1 MNAEHAE
8 PAGHGASMEQAQ
20 QLVQAL
26 RSPQAYGHETGDIE
40 LIETH
45 SAWVLLTGRFG
56 YKIKKPLNF
65 GFLDYS
71 TLEKRRFNC
80 EEEVRL
86 NRRFAPQIYL
96 DVVAVTGTLDEPRMQ
111 GDAPVLEYAVRMRQF
126 PANGLLSE
134 LARDGRLD
142 GALVEQM
149 IDQVAEFHQTTGRAA
164 PDAPFGAPE
173 QIHHWVVENFDHI
186 RPAIDAQD
194 ELRQLDRLRA
204 WVETQS
210 QQLDTLFRDRK
221 REGFVRE
228 CHGDL
233 HLRNMTLIDG
243 KVTLFDCIEF
253 NPQLRWIDVISEVAF
268 LMMDLEERGYPH
280 LANQFL
286 NGYLQRTGDYGG
298 LRLLRYYL
306 VYRALVRAKVSMLRR
321 RQESSGSPEY
331 RKADA
336 DYRQYLHLAEGYA
349 APATP
354 ALLLMHGLSGS
365 GKSTVARALCEA
377 LGMMQIRSDVERKR
391 LSGMGLLDKSGSST
405 GGGIYTAQHTAQ
417 TYARLR
423 ALAEEVMAA
432 GYVAI
437 VDATFLQK
445 TWRDSF
451 RRLAGECGV
460 PFLILHCQ
468 AADAELERRIPARE
482 AGGGEV
488 SEADL
493 GVLAAQRN
501 SLDPLAGDELA
512 GTVRIDTENS
522 DYRTK
527 LLDTL
532 RRRLA
537 RSR

>member
-1 MNAEHAE
+1 MNTERAQ
-8 PAGHGASMEQAQ
+8 PAGERASMEQAQ
-20 QLVQAL
+20 GLVQAL
-26 RSPQAYGHETGDIE
+26 RRPQAYAHETGDIE

-45 SAWVLLTGRFG
+45 AAWVLLTGRFA
-56 YKIKKPLNF
+56 YKIKKPVDF

-86 NRRFAPQIYL
+86 NRRFAPEIYL
-96 DVVAVTGTLDEPRMQ
+96 DVVTVTGSPDEPRVQ
-111 GDAPVLEYAVRMRQF
+111 GEGPLLEYAVRMRQF

-142 GALVEQM
+142 GALLEQM
-149 IDQVAEFHQTTGRAA
+149 IDQVADFHRTAERAA
-164 PDAPFGAPE
+164 PDALFGAAE

-194 ELRQLDRLRA
+194 ELQRLDQLRA
-204 WVETQS
+204 WVEAQR

-268 LMMDLEERGYPH
+268 LMMDLEERGYPQ

-321 RQESSGSPEY
+321 SQEPPDSPEY

-336 DYRQYLHLAEGYA
+336 DYRQYLRLAEGYA
-349 APATP
+349 APAKP

-377 LGMMQIRSDVERKR
+377 LGMVQIRSDVERKR
-391 LSGMGLLDKSGSST
+391 LSGLGLLDKSGSST

-417 TYARLR
+417 TYERLR
-423 ALAEEVMAA
+423 DLTEDVMAA

-437 VDATFLQK
+437 ADATFLQK
-445 TWRDSF
+445 AWRDSF
-451 RRLAGECGV
+451 RRLAGDCGV
-460 PFLILHCQ
+460 PCLILHCQ

-482 AGGGEV
+482 AVGREV

-493 GVLAAQRN
+493 GVLAAQRQ
-501 SLDPLAGDELA
+501 SLDPLADDERA
-512 GTVRIDTENS
+512 AMVRIETEAA

-532 RRRLA
+532 RRRLQLNP
-537 RSR
+537 

>member
-1 MNAEHAE
+1 
-8 PAGHGASMEQAQ
+8 MEQAQ

-26 RSPQAYGHETGDIE
+26 RDPQAYAHETRDIE

-45 SAWVLLTGRFG
+45 AAWVLLTGRYA
-56 YKIKKPLNF
+56 YKIKKPVDF

-86 NRRFAPQIYL
+86 NRRFAPEIYL
-96 DVVAVTGTLDEPRMQ
+96 DVVAVSGSPEQPRVQ
-111 GDAPVLEYAVRMRQF
+111 GEGPALEYAVRMRQF

-149 IDQVAEFHQTTGRAA
+149 IEQVADFHRIAEPAA
-164 PDAPFGAPE
+164 PGAPFGAPE

-186 RPAIDAQD
+186 RPEIDAQD
-194 ELRQLDRLRA
+194 ELQRLDSLRA
-204 WVETQS
+204 WVEAQR

-268 LMMDLEERGYPH
+268 LMMDLEERGYPQ
-280 LANQFL
+280 LANRFL
-286 NGYLQRTGDYGG
+286 NGYLQRTGDYAG

-321 RQESSGSPEY
+321 RQEASGSPEY

-336 DYRQYLHLAEGYA
+336 DYRQYLHLAEAYA
-349 APATP
+349 APAKA

-377 LGMMQIRSDVERKR
+377 LGMIQIRSDVERKR
-391 LSGMGLLDKSGSST
+391 LSGLGLLDKSKSAT
-405 GGGIYTAQHTAQ
+405 GGGIYTARHTEQ

-423 ALAEEVMAA
+423 ELAESVIAA

-437 VDATFLQK
+437 ADATFLQK
-445 TWRDSF
+445 AWRDSF
-451 RRLAGECGV
+451 RRLAGDCGV
-460 PFLILHCQ
+460 PCLILHCQ
-468 AADAELERRIPARE
+468 AADAELARRIPARE
-482 AGGGEV
+482 AGGREV

-493 GVLAAQRN
+493 GVLAAQRR
-501 SLDPLAGDELA
+501 SLDPLTEDELGA
-512 GTVRIDTENS
+512 TVRIDTEAA

-532 RRRLA
+532 RRRLELHP
-537 RSR
+537 